1 MQFSA
6 QNRYPA
12 SEPENRCGLET
23 GLPEDLVKQILS
35 MLFDAC
41 WVRVTLTHYVNKVL
55 KEISGN

>member
-6 QNRYPA
+6 HRGYPA

-23 GLPEDLVKQILS
+23 RHPKDLVKQILS

-41 WVRVTLTHYVNKVL
+41 WVIVTLTHYVNKIP